1 MDKNFA
7 EFLTTGG
14 WNTPTH
20 ILERRLILS
29 VVKLLCTRYTH
40 SLHPHCTHKVENA
53 KGKGCTCTRC
63 TRGSGIPVPNYH
75 RIRRHRMA
83 CFLAGLP
90 NAKPVIYRFSVP
102 PPFQHQNRNTISKHY
117 LTCTSSHALYW
128 RNWKIFEDKV
138 WWASACS
145 HW

>member
-1 MDKNFA
+1 MDNNFA

-29 VVKLLCTRYTH
+29 VVKVLCTGCTH

-63 TRGSGIPVPNYH
+63 TRGSGIPVFANVQIYLCSRELKVYLKDPYNYFDWIGLILTLLVIPLRFADVSAQWSVASLGYLFNFL
-75 RIRRHRMA
+75 RI
-83 CFLAGLP
+83 F
-90 NAKPVIYRFSVP
+90 KFSCVT
-102 PPFQHQNRNTISKHY
+102 R
-117 LTCTSSHALYW
+117 
-128 RNWKIFEDKV
+128 
-138 WWASACS
+138 
-145 HW
+145 

>member
-1 MDKNFA
+1 MDNNFA

-29 VVKLLCTRYTH
+29 VVKVLCTRYTH

-63 TRGSGIPVPNYH
+63 TRGSGIP
-75 RIRRHRMA
+75 A
-83 CFLAGLP
+83 
-90 NAKPVIYRFSVP
+90 AKPAFI
-102 PPFQHQNRNTISKHY
+102 
-117 LTCTSSHALYW
+117 
-128 RNWKIFEDKV
+128 
-138 WWASACS
+138 
-145 HW
+145 

>member
-1 MDKNFA
+1 MDNNFA

-29 VVKLLCTRYTH
+29 VVKVLCTRYTH

-63 TRGSGIPVPNYH
+63 TRGSGIPDFDVLKYITVHDSAKNY
-75 RIRRHRMA
+75 
-83 CFLAGLP
+83 
-90 NAKPVIYRFSVP
+90 
-102 PPFQHQNRNTISKHY
+102 TI
-117 LTCTSSHALYW
+117 
-128 RNWKIFEDKV
+128 F
-138 WWASACS
+138 
-145 HW
+145 